1 MPVLRSKQ
9 LAAAALSAA
18 AFSSAA
24 AAQDAR
30 ASEAIKAGARK
41 AIACQTC
48 HGLDGLSRLPDAPNI
63 AGHPVPY
70 LERTLRA
77 FRSGERRNEMMSV
90 VTKTLSDEDIRDL
103 AAYYGA
109 IKVDVKVPD

>member
-1 MPVLRSKQ
+1 MMRSMH
-9 LAAAALSAA
+9 LAATALAVA
-18 AFSSAA
+18 AFSTAA
-24 AAQDAR
+24 SAQDAN
-30 ASEAIKAGARK
+30 AIKAGARK

-90 VTKTLSDEDIRDL
+90 VVKTLSDEDIRDL

-109 IKVDVKVPD
+109 IKVEVRVPE